1 MKMHNSMEK
10 EEKEEREEGKEK
22 EEKEKEES
30 REEAIACCVFQSR
43 HFNDKGQVKGR
54 HSAPVLGFSRR
65 FFQDPFRIPSGLFQ
79 DSWRIF
85 FFQDSFGTIPGFFED
100 FIEISSG
107 FASGFLQDLLQD
119 FFRISSGFSSG
130 FIKDCSKIL

>member
-10 EEKEEREEGKEK
+10 EEKEEKEEREEREEREEGKEK

-85 FFQDSFGTIPGFFED
+85 FSGFFRHY
-100 FIEISSG
+100 S
-107 FASGFLQDLLQD
+107 
-119 FFRISSGFSSG
+119 RI
-130 FIKDCSKIL
+130 L

>member
-10 EEKEEREEGKEK
+10 EEREEREEREEGKEK

-85 FFQDSFGTIPGFFED
+85 FFRILSALFQDSLRILLR
-100 FIEISSG
+100 
-107 FASGFLQDLLQD
+107 FLQDLLQD
-119 FFRISSGFSSG
+119 FFRICFRISSGFSSG